1 VSGVV
6 DLSGRRALVTG
17 ASRGIGRAIAVEL
30 ARCGAA
36 VAVNYRTRADAAEA
50 VVAEIHG
57 AGGRATAV
65 RADVTDLDAVQ
76 AMVKQVTEQLGGL
89 EILVNNA
96 GVIGDAYLMMMKPEA
111 WREVI
116 AVSLDGAFHCTKAA
130 IRPMMRGRWGRIVN
144 VSSDAGLMGDL
155 MRAHYA
161 AAKAGLLGLTK
172 TTARELAGQ
181 GVTCN
186 AVAPGIITT
195 DLIAGMDEKRQ
206 QAMLEMIPMRCFGQ
220 PEDVA
225 PLVAW
230 LCSDAAG
237 YVTGQTISVD
247 GGLRM

>member
-1 VSGVV
+1 MT

-17 ASRGIGRAIAVEL
+17 ASRGIGRAIALEL
-30 ARCGAA
+30 ARRGAS
-36 VAVNYRTRADAAEA
+36 VAVNYRARADAAEQ
-50 VVAEIHG
+50 VVAAIHD

-65 RADVTDLDAVQ
+65 RADVTDFDAVQ
-76 AMVKQVTEQLGGL
+76 AMVKHVTDEFGGL
-89 EILVNNA
+89 DILVNNA
-96 GVIGDAYLMMMKPEA
+96 GVIGDGYLMMLKPEA

-144 VSSDAGLMGDL
+144 ISSDAGLMGDL

-161 AAKAGLLGLTK
+161 SAKAGLLGLTK

-181 GVTCN
+181 GITCN
-186 AVAPGIITT
+186 AVAPGIIET
-195 DLIAGMDEKRQ
+195 DLTADMDEKRRE
-206 QAMLEMIPMRCFGQ
+206 AMLDLIPLRCFGS
-220 PEDVA
+220 PDDVA
-225 PLVAW
+225 PVVAW

-237 YVTGQTISVD
+237 YITGQTISVD

>member
-1 VSGVV
+1 MV
-6 DLSGRRALVTG
+6 DLSGRVALVTG
-17 ASRGIGRAIAVEL
+17 GSRGIGRAIAVEL
-30 ARCGAA
+30 AGAGAA
-36 VAVNYRTRADAAEA
+36 VAVNYRERADAAED
-50 VVAEIHG
+50 VVSDIED
-57 AGGRATAV
+57 AGGRAIAV
-65 RADVTDLDAVQ
+65 QADVTDFGAVQ
-76 AMVKQVTEQLGGL
+76 AMVKEVAEELGAL
-89 EILVNNA
+89 DILVNNA
-96 GVIGDAYLMMMKPEA
+96 GIIGDAYLMMLKPKA

-130 IRPMMRGRWGRIVN
+130 IRPMMRSRWGRIVN
-144 VSSDAGLMGDL
+144 ISSDAGLMGDV

-181 GVTCN
+181 GITCN
-186 AVAPGIITT
+186 AVAPGIVET
-195 DLIAGMDEKRQ
+195 DLTAEMDEKR
-206 QAMLEMIPMRCFGQ
+206 AETMMGMIPLGRFGA

>member
-1 VSGVV
+1 MT

-17 ASRGIGRAIAVEL
+17 ASRGIGRAIALEL
-30 ARCGAA
+30 ARRGAS
-36 VAVNYRTRADAAEA
+36 VAVNYRARADAAEQ
-50 VVAEIHG
+50 VVAAIHD

-65 RADVTDLDAVQ
+65 RADVTDFDAVQ
-76 AMVKQVTEQLGGL
+76 AMVKHATDEFGGL
-89 EILVNNA
+89 DILVNNA
-96 GVIGDAYLMMMKPEA
+96 GVIGDGYLMMLKPEA

-144 VSSDAGLMGDL
+144 ISSDAGLMGDL

-161 AAKAGLLGLTK
+161 SAKAGLLGLTK

-181 GVTCN
+181 GITSN
-186 AVAPGIITT
+186 AVAPGIIET
-195 DLIAGMDEKRQ
+195 DLTADMDEKRRE
-206 QAMLEMIPMRCFGQ
+206 AMLDLIPLRCFGS
-220 PEDVA
+220 PDDVA
-225 PLVAW
+225 PVVAW

-237 YVTGQTISVD
+237 YITGQTISVD

>member
-1 VSGVV
+1 MT

-17 ASRGIGRAIAVEL
+17 ASRGIGRAIALEL
-30 ARCGAA
+30 ARRGAS
-36 VAVNYRTRADAAEA
+36 VAVNYRARADAAEQ
-50 VVAEIHG
+50 VVAAIHD

-65 RADVTDLDAVQ
+65 RADVTDFDAVQ
-76 AMVKQVTEQLGGL
+76 AMVKHATDEFGGL
-89 EILVNNA
+89 DILVNNA
-96 GVIGDAYLMMMKPEA
+96 GVIGDGYLMMLKPEA

-144 VSSDAGLMGDL
+144 ISSDAGLMGDL

-161 AAKAGLLGLTK
+161 SAKAGLLGLTK

-181 GVTCN
+181 GITCN
-186 AVAPGIITT
+186 AVAPGIIET
-195 DLIAGMDEKRQ
+195 DLTADMDEKRRE
-206 QAMLEMIPMRCFGQ
+206 AMLDLIPLRCFGS
-220 PEDVA
+220 PDDVA
-225 PLVAW
+225 PVVAW

-237 YVTGQTISVD
+237 YITGQTISVD

>member
-1 VSGVV
+1 MV
-6 DLSGRRALVTG
+6 DLSDRVALVTG
-17 ASRGIGRAIAVEL
+17 ASRGIGRAIALEL
-30 ARCGAA
+30 AAAGAD
-36 VAVNYRTRADAAEA
+36 VAVNYRHRADAAAE
-50 VVAEIHG
+50 VVGQIEQL
-57 AGGRATAV
+57 GGRAMAV
-65 RADVTDLDAVQ
+65 QADVTDFDAVHT
-76 AMVKQVTEQLGGL
+76 MVRTVADELGGL
-89 EILVNNA
+89 DILVNNA
-96 GVIGDAYLMMMKPEA
+96 GIIDDGYLMMLKPER

-130 IRPMMRGRWGRIVN
+130 IRQMMRRRWGRIVN
-144 VSSDAGLMGDL
+144 ISSDAGLMGDV

-181 GVTCN
+181 GITCN
-186 AVAPGIITT
+186 AVAPGIIET
-195 DLIAGMDEKRQ
+195 DLTAGMDDRRAE
-206 QAMLEMIPMRCFGQ
+206 AMLALIPLGRFGV
-220 PEDVA
+220 PSDVA

>member
-1 VSGVV
+1 MI

-17 ASRGIGRAIAVEL
+17 ASRGIGRAVALEL
-30 ARCGAA
+30 ASAGAA
-36 VAVNYRTRADAAEA
+36 VAVNYRERSDAAEE
-50 VVAEIHG
+50 VAAAIVE
-57 AGGRATAV
+57 AGGEAISV
-65 RADVTDLDAVQ
+65 QADVSDFDAVQ
-76 AMVKQVTEQLGGL
+76 AMVKTVAEELGGL
-89 EILVNNA
+89 DILVNNA
-96 GVIGDAYLMMMKPEA
+96 GIIGDAYLMMLKPES

-130 IRPMMRGRWGRIVN
+130 IRQMMRGRWGRIVN
-144 VSSDAGLMGDL
+144 ISSDAGLMGDV

-181 GVTCN
+181 GITCN
-186 AVAPGIITT
+186 AVAPGIIET
-195 DLIAGMDEKRQ
+195 DLTSGMDGKRAD
-206 QAMLEMIPMRCFGQ
+206 AMLGMIPLGRFGA
-220 PEDVA
+220 PEEVA

-237 YVTGQTISVD
+237 YVTGQTICVD

>member
-1 VSGVV
+1 MV
-6 DLSGRRALVTG
+6 DLSGRVALVTG
-17 ASRGIGRAIAVEL
+17 ASRGIGRAIALEL
-30 ARCGAA
+30 ARAGAS
-36 VAVNYRTRADAAEA
+36 VAVNYRERADAAEE
-50 VVAEIHG
+50 VVAGIEDT
-57 AGGRATAV
+57 GGRAIAV
-65 RADVTDLDAVQ
+65 QADVTDFDAVQ
-76 AMVKQVTEQLGGL
+76 AMVKEVSAELEGL
-89 EILVNNA
+89 DILVNNA
-96 GVIGDAYLMMMKPEA
+96 GIIGDGYLMMLKPEA

-144 VSSDAGLMGDL
+144 ISSDAGLMGDV

-181 GVTCN
+181 GITCN
-186 AVAPGIITT
+186 AVAPGIVET
-195 DLIAGMDEKRQ
+195 DLTAEMDEKR
-206 QAMLEMIPMRCFGQ
+206 AETMMSMIPLQRFGA

-237 YVTGQTISVD
+237 YITGQTISVD

>member
-1 VSGVV
+1 MI
-6 DLSGRRALVTG
+6 DLDGRVALVTG
-17 ASRGIGRAIAVEL
+17 GSRGIGRAIALEL
-30 ARCGAA
+30 AHAGAA
-36 VAVNYRTRADAAEA
+36 VAVNYRERADAAEA
-50 VVAEIHG
+50 VVAQIHD
-57 AGGRATAV
+57 AGGKATAV
-65 RADVTDLDAVQ
+65 RADVTDFDAVQ
-76 AMVKQVTEQLGGL
+76 AMVKHVVGELGGL

-96 GVIGDAYLMMMKPEA
+96 GIIGDAYLMMLRPES

-130 IRPMMRGRWGRIVN
+130 VRPMMRGRWGRIVN
-144 VSSDAGLMGDL
+144 ISSDAGLMGDV

-181 GVTCN
+181 GITCN
-186 AVAPGIITT
+186 AVAPGIIET
-195 DLIAGMDEKRQ
+195 DLTAGMDEKR
-206 QAMLEMIPMRCFGQ
+206 AETMLSMIPLGRFGA

-237 YVTGQTISVD
+237 YVTGQTVCVD

>member
-1 VSGVV
+1 MV
-6 DLSGRRALVTG
+6 DLSGRVALVTG
-17 ASRGIGRAIAVEL
+17 ASRGIGRAIALEL

-36 VAVNYRTRADAAEA
+36 VAVNYRERADAAEE
-50 VVAEIHG
+50 VVAQIECD
-57 AGGRATAV
+57 GGRAIPV
-65 RADVTDLDAVQ
+65 CADVTDFDAVQ
-76 AMVKQVTEQLGGL
+76 AMVKAVASELEGL
-89 EILVNNA
+89 DILVNNA
-96 GVIGDAYLMMMKPEA
+96 GVIGDAYLMMLKPES

-116 AVSLDGAFHCTKAA
+116 SVSLDGAFHCTKAA

-144 VSSDAGLMGDL
+144 ISSDAGLMGDV

-181 GVTCN
+181 GITCN
-186 AVAPGIITT
+186 AVAPGIIETE
-195 DLIAGMDEKRQ
+195 LIAGMDEKR
-206 QAMLEMIPMRCFGQ
+206 AETMLGMIPLGRFGAA
-220 PEDVA
+220 EDVA

-237 YVTGQTISVD
+237 YITGQTVCVD

>member
-1 VSGVV
+1 F
-6 DLSGRRALVTG
+6 
-17 ASRGIGRAIAVEL
+17 
-30 ARCGAA
+30 
-36 VAVNYRTRADAAEA
+36 
-50 VVAEIHG
+50 
-57 AGGRATAV
+57 
-65 RADVTDLDAVQ
+65 DAVQ
-76 AMVKQVTEQLGGL
+76 AMVREVAVDLEGL
-89 EILVNNA
+89 DILVNNA
-96 GVIGDAYLMMMKPEA
+96 GIIGDAYLMMLKPEA

-144 VSSDAGLMGDL
+144 ISSDAGLMGDV

-181 GVTCN
+181 GITCN
-186 AVAPGIITT
+186 AVAPGIVET
-195 DLIAGMDEKRQ
+195 DLTAQMDEKR
-206 QAMLEMIPMRCFGQ
+206 AETMMSMIPLRRFGA

-230 LCSDAAG
+230 VCSDAAG

>member
-1 VSGVV
+1 MV
-6 DLSGRRALVTG
+6 DLSGRVALVTG
-17 ASRGIGRAIAVEL
+17 ASRGIGRAIALEL

-36 VAVNYRTRADAAEA
+36 VAVNYRERADAAEE
-50 VVAEIHG
+50 VVAQIERD
-57 AGGRATAV
+57 GGRAIAV
-65 RADVTDLDAVQ
+65 CADVTDFDAVQ
-76 AMVKQVTEQLGGL
+76 TMVKSVASDLGGL
-89 EILVNNA
+89 DILVNNA
-96 GVIGDAYLMMMKPEA
+96 GVIGDAYLMMLKPES

-116 AVSLDGAFHCTKAA
+116 SVSLDGAFYCTKAA

-144 VSSDAGLMGDL
+144 ISSDAGLMGDV

-181 GVTCN
+181 GITCN
-186 AVAPGIITT
+186 AVAPGIIETE
-195 DLIAGMDEKRQ
+195 LIAGMDEKRAE
-206 QAMLEMIPMRCFGQ
+206 AMLGMIPLGRFGAA
-220 PEDVA
+220 EDVA

-237 YVTGQTISVD
+237 YITGQTVCVD